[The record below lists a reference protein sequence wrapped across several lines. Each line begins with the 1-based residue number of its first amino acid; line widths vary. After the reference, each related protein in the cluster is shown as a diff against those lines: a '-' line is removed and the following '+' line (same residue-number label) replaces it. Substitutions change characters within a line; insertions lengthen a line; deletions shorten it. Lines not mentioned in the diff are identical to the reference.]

1 MKKFSRLAFKEEKR
15 NTRRAVIFGILSLL
29 LILGLTFLGLPVLVK
44 LAVVFDNLRSSL
56 SPTDTQETLPPA
68 PPILIVPYEATN
80 SAILNISGFAQA
92 GGEVEIFL
100 NNSSVKKILVGN
112 DGSFSADGLFLN
124 EGQNELYAAATDK
137 TTNKTAESNKTAVLY
152 DFTPPPLEI
161 IQPKDKTDYESGTA
175 EIIGKTDPEASLL
188 INDHLVVINKEGNF
202 TYQLSLSFG
211 ENNVIIKAIDKA
223 GNQAEQKLSLTYSP

>member
-68 PPILIVPYEATN
+68 PPIIIVPYEATN
-80 SAILNISGFAQA
+80 SAILNISGFAQT
-92 GGEVEIFL
+92 GCEVEIFL
-100 NNSSVKKILVGN
+100 NNASARQILV
-112 DGSFSADGLFLN
+112 DQSGSFGIEGLSLN

-137 TTNKTAESNKTAVLY
+137 TTNKRAESEKTTILY

-161 IQPKDKTDYESGTA
+161 IQPKDKADYESGTA
-175 EIIGKTDPEASLL
+175 EIIGKTDPEADLL